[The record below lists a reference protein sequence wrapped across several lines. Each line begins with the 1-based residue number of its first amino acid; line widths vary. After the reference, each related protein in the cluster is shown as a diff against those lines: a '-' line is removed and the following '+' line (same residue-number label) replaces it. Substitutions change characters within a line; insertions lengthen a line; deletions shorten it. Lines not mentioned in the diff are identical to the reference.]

1 MVMQEELIRISR
13 VNPRTVLFITHSVE
27 EAVYLAD
34 RVVVLGRSPGR
45 VTDVIDIRPV
55 REAER
60 WDKVASEEA
69 MEMPGFGHLR
79 ARIWRQLRQEM
90 QISRTVAEV

>member
-1 MVMQEELIRISR
+1 
-13 VNPRTVLFITHSVE
+13 
-27 EAVYLAD
+27 
-34 RVVVLGRSPGR
+34 
-45 VTDVIDIRPV
+45 
-55 REAER
+55 
-60 WDKVASEEA
+60 